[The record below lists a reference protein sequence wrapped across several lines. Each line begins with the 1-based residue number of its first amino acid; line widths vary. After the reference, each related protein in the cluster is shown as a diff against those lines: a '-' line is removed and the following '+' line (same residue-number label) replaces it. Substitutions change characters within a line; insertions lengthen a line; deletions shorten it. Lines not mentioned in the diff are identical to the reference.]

1 MLCESF
7 YVTSLLTR
15 TLVPIHKQFGMYFFE
30 NIQVNYLQF
39 GMARE
44 STLQNATQR
53 VNLRHR
59 MPHSA
64 WIYATEYQTAR
75 ESTPQ
80 NAIQRVNLRHRMP
93 HSAWIYATECHTARE
108 STPQNATQRVNIR
121 HRMPHSA
128 WIYATECHISEAARI
143 WAKIKYYKQT

>member
-1 MLCESF
+1 MFCPSNTVLDSNLCNITDFLAPSFGHYLIYALCESF

-64 WIYATEYQTAR
+64 
-75 ESTPQ
+75 
-80 NAIQRVNLRHRMP
+80 
-93 HSAWIYATECHTARE
+93 
-108 STPQNATQRVNIR
+108 
-121 HRMPHSA
+121 
-128 WIYATECHISEAARI
+128 
-143 WAKIKYYKQT
+143 